1 MRIQGVAASDGTL
14 TDGLDR
20 TFLVESVLEVRVVS
34 GTYSYSVVPVVA
46 PYLKQY
52 SVPAAEPSSA
62 QRTVATAWEAG
73 ELVGCIQLRMN
84 WNGHIAIDDLAVL
97 PHARK
102 QGIGSALLA
111 EAKRWVEH
119 LGHFGLVAETQHT
132 NVPACL
138 LYERAGFVL
147 GGCDSKL
154 YSAIPD
160 HRHEVALFWYW
171 KSPSSVLSDA

>member
-1 MRIQGVAASDGTL
+1 MQIQGVAASDRTL
-14 TDGLDR
+14 TDGLSR
-20 TFLVESVLEVRVVS
+20 TFLVESVIEVKVVN
-34 GTYSYSVVPVVA
+34 GTYSYTVLPVAA

-52 SVPAAEPSSA
+52 SAPAAEPSFA
-62 QRTVATAWEAG
+62 QRTVAMAWESG

-84 WNGHIAIDDLAVL
+84 WNGLVAIDDLAVL

-111 EAKRWVEH
+111 EAKRWAAH
-119 LGHFGLVAETQHT
+119 QGHFGLVAETQNT

-160 HRHEVALFWYW
+160 HCHEVALFWYW
-171 KSPSSVLSDA
+171 KSPSTPSDA